1 MASMALAAERLPYTA
16 AHYLW
21 KGKPAAL
28 LAGRCGVI
36 YEPEPRAIPWTELQ
50 RQGKPISAEQFRMLL
65 SCLD

>member
-1 MASMALAAERLPYTA
+1 MHKLALAPERLPFTA
-16 AHYLW
+16 SHYQW

-28 LAGRCGVI
+28 LTGRCGVV
-36 YEPEPRAIPWTELQ
+36 YEPEPRTIPWTELQ

>member
-1 MASMALAAERLPYTA
+1 MAITTPAAERLPDTA
-16 AHYLW
+16 SHYQW

-28 LAGRCGVI
+28 LAGRCGII
-36 YEPEPRAIPWTELQ
+36 YEPEPRTIPWTELQ